1 MILADTSIWIEI
13 FRRGRFKAELESLIV
28 NDQLCIHPYIVAE
41 LACGFLPDRKN
52 TLHYLDGLN
61 QMCLIRLADVRLMIE
76 ARGLASKGI
85 GLTDAH
91 LIASCLAVP
100 GTHLWTIDSA
110 LGRVADQLGIRATIP
125 EVSRT

>member
-1 MILADTSIWIEI
+1 M
-13 FRRGRFKAELESLIV
+13 ESLIF
-28 NDQLCIHPYIVAE
+28 NDQLCIHPYVVAE

-52 TLHYLDGLN
+52 TLLYFDGLH
-61 QMCLIRLADVRLMIE
+61 QISLIRLIDVRLMIE

-100 GTHLWTIDSA
+100 GTHLWTIDGA
-110 LGRVADQLGIRATIP
+110 LGRLADSLRIRATFP
-125 EVSRT
+125 G

>member
-13 FRRGRFKAELESLIV
+13 FRRSRFRAELESLIV

-52 TLHYLDGLN
+52 TLHYLDALN
-61 QMCLIRLADVRLMIE
+61 QTCLIRLADVRLMIE

-91 LIASCLAVP
+91 LIASCLAAP
-100 GTHLWTIDSA
+100 GTHLWTIDGA
-110 LGRVADQLGIRATIP
+110 LGRVADLLGIRATFP
-125 EVSRT
+125 G